1 VRSLSEH
8 IAGQLRILILKGM
21 QRYDNKYVAD
31 KIGLLPSGL
40 ELLKISDKWSLD
52 KCFDIIEKL
61 GIGYYNE
68 NTDYCVNFYVYNRD
82 RDIESKENYE

>member
-1 VRSLSEH
+1 MSLGDRLSK
-8 IAGQLRILILKGM
+8 QLRILILKGM
-21 QRYDNKYVAD
+21 EHYDNKYVAD

-40 ELLKISDKWSLD
+40 ELLKINDKWSLD

-61 GIGYYNE
+61 GIGYYNK

-82 RDIESKENYE
+82 LESKENYE